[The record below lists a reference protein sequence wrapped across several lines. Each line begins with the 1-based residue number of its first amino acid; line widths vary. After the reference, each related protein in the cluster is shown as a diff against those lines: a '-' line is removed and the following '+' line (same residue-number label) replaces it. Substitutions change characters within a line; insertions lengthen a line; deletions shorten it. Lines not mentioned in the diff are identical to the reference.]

1 ATANQSASLSGS
13 ESRLSYAFNVAHF
26 RSADTPVTPPELLPP
41 GRAPIGN
48 NYENWTYSTRLGLDL
63 TDNVALNYVARYTD
77 AKLLFT
83 GDEFDLTT
91 FKNVA
96 AAAQSTQVVH
106 QFFTRGEAV
115 VSLFDNRLKNYFG
128 INYTNDWNW
137 NKDPD
142 PALPTVNKGDRT
154 KFDYRGVAT
163 FLPGITFVT
172 GAEQETETLH
182 TAKVDAENGNVAAYG
197 ELQAQFLDRVFLVA
211 NGRVDDNDSFGSHWT
226 FRIAGAVIT
235 PLTDTKLKVSYGTG
249 FKAPTLNQLFV
260 DFPEFNFFANPNL
273 QPE

>member
-1 ATANQSASLSGS
+1 GLYGADAMGGVISITTKRGEGPPKITAMFEGGSFATANQSASLSGS

-115 VSLFDNRLKNYFG
+115 V
-128 INYTNDWNW
+128 
-137 NKDPD
+137 
-142 PALPTVNKGDRT
+142 
-154 KFDYRGVAT
+154 
-163 FLPGITFVT
+163 
-172 GAEQETETLH
+172 
-182 TAKVDAENGNVAAYG
+182 
-197 ELQAQFLDRVFLVA
+197 
-211 NGRVDDNDSFGSHWT
+211 
-226 FRIAGAVIT
+226 
-235 PLTDTKLKVSYGTG
+235 
-249 FKAPTLNQLFV
+249 
-260 DFPEFNFFANPNL
+260 
-273 QPE
+273 